1 MAGEPPTRN
10 DPGARHAGAAPEDP
24 ERRQRVNR
32 NLRIAQSSG
41 LLGAALGG
49 LANLAAGDRRSAAV
63 LASAAALF
71 VGCAWLR
78 RRGWMRVSS
87 VTFLASLVATI
98 QALALVGQKAHDTA
112 IVLYPVVILVAALMF
127 ERRLLVGTTL
137 ACVVSYGSV
146 VYVGMAGRGLADAL
160 PFVDIS
166 IIVVVTAVAVE
177 LLLGEVVGSVAEAR
191 AGERRLAAAY
201 RQLEAKNT
209 ELERFTYAVS
219 HDLKSPL
226 VTIRGF
232 VGYVEEDA
240 RGGNLDRLAA
250 DVERIRTATDRMGRL
265 LDELLDL
272 SRVGRVARPLEEV
285 PFGELV
291 REASALVEGRLAAR
305 AVELEVQEGLGVVWG
320 DRARLVELVQNLLDN
335 AAKFMGTQGS
345 PRIVVGARAAPGE
358 PGGRVYY
365 VRDNG
370 AGIEPEY
377 HDRVFELFCRL
388 DPAGEGTGV
397 GLALARRI
405 VETHGGHIWVES
417 EGRDRGAALCFTL
430 TPKPS

>member
-1 MAGEPPTRN
+1 MG
-10 DPGARHAGAAPEDP
+10 PEDSDQ
-24 ERRQRVNR
+24 RQRVNR
-32 NLRIAQSSG
+32 NLRVAQWSG

-49 LANLAAGDRRSAAV
+49 LANFAAGERQASAV
-63 LASAAALF
+63 LAVACAAFA
-71 VGCAWLR
+71 VCAGLR
-78 RRGWMRVSS
+78 RRGWIGASAVA
-87 VTFLASLVATI
+87 FLASLVATV
-98 QALALVGQKAHDTA
+98 QALALVGLKAHDTA
-112 IVLYPVVILVAALMF
+112 IALYPVAILVAALMF
-127 ERRLLVGTTL
+127 DRRLLAGTTL

-146 VYVGMAGRGLADAL
+146 VYVGMPGRGSLTDAL
-160 PFVDIS
+160 PFVDVS
-166 IIVVVTAVAVE
+166 IIIVVTAVAVH
-177 LLLGEVVGSVAEAR
+177 LLLEEVVGSVAEAR

-232 VGYVEEDA
+232 LGYVEEDA
-240 RGGNLDRLAA
+240 RGGNLERLGA

-265 LDELLDL
+265 LDELLEL
-272 SRVGRVARPLEEV
+272 SRVGRVARPFEEV
-285 PFGELV
+285 PFGEIV
-291 REASALVEGRLAAR
+291 RESRALVEGRLAAR
-305 AVELEVQEGLGVVWG
+305 DVKVEVEEELGVVWG
-320 DRARLVELVQNLLDN
+320 DRARLVELMQNLLDN
-335 AAKFMGTQGS
+335 AAKFMGRQEA
-345 PRIVVGARAAPGE
+345 PRVVVGARTAPGE

-370 AGIEPEY
+370 SGIEPEY

-388 DPAGEGTGV
+388 DPRGEGTGV

-417 EGRDRGAALCFTL
+417 EGRDRGSALCFTL
-430 TPKPS
+430 APKPSDP